1 MLANFPSIKPTT
13 VVHEVTT
20 ICSEAVFGMKISK
33 QTIVVDPVEFPRL
46 SQYGVRFLDMVG
58 KIMKMIL
65 HSLCSPEIV
74 AQVGDGC
81 ALR

>member
-33 QTIVVDPVEFPRL
+33 QPIVVDPVEFPRL
-46 SQYGVRFLDMVG
+46 SLYRMHFLHMVG
-58 KIMKMIL
+58 KTMEPVL
-65 HSLCSPEIV
+65 HSLCLPEVV
-74 AQVGDGC
+74 AQVGDGR
-81 ALR
+81 ALG